1 MSKIWIYKSF
11 LRPLSQSTV
20 RFWYYKTVQNL
31 AKKRIEL
38 FRKIP
43 TYIIGFHTSYLKSN
57 QDLLKNDSW
66 VFFFSHFNLSKEDLK
81 SIRTL
86 LCMIFCYFLNFYG
99 EIFFQCALMKKI
111 GRSCLYVYKIL
122 LLLIIKI
129 NTYCKYLQHQLQ
141 IVKRE

>member
-43 TYIIGFHTSYLKSN
+43 TYIIGFHTSYHKSN
-57 QDLLKNDSW
+57 HNLLKNDSW
-66 VFFFSHFNLSKEDLK
+66 VFFFSHSNLSKEDLK
-81 SIRTL
+81 SIKTL
-86 LCMIFCYFLNFYG
+86 LCIMFFLFSQLLWGNFFLVCFDKKKSEEVVSKYTKYYFYWSS
-99 EIFFQCALMKKI
+99 K
-111 GRSCLYVYKIL
+111 
-122 LLLIIKI
+122 
-129 NTYCKYLQHQLQ
+129 
-141 IVKRE
+141 